1 MFYSFYKTPTNVIKS
16 RYPCSLHWQSFFFFS
31 SSPSSLS
38 AFLVLRSHLGPS
50 RLPLSR
56 FLGRD
61 ENTLSETG
69 SSASQNIV
77 SGWGY
82 PFVRSACF
90 YLCWLSGGPTHPS
103 AAGEKGREAELA
115 SSTAQPGDEM
125 GELLQH
131 TGAGMLARPEQHLT
145 LSGKSRKYLPNG
157 RVKYLTRSPCL
168 ELPRSP
174 LVKPLPIKALMAG
187 VVRKYFGEK
196 VYLCPHKRW
205 ERNHLWALQST
216 GTWLLGQTVLAYT
229 LKIF

>member
-1 MFYSFYKTPTNVIKS
+1 MLTAWDVLQFLQDTYKRDQISIPLLSALTI
-16 RYPCSLHWQSFFFFS
+16 FFFFS

-168 ELPRSP
+168 ELPGSP

-205 ERNHLWALQST
+205 ERNHL
-216 GTWLLGQTVLAYT
+216 
-229 LKIF
+229 